1 MSSVVLPVA
10 PRARFTRRLIV
21 LALASIGLPVLAQNG
36 PAPAVAPG
44 AAAAASAAAAS
55 ASAPKPFKDVIKDA
69 KEQRGF
75 FPLFQRDDKV
85 WLEIA
90 PEQFGQPFYF
100 SYSNTKGIGEKGI
113 YGGRMGRGYVAHFRK
128 LGNQVQLIAENH
140 RFRATPGSG
149 AAKAVAEGFSE
160 SLLGSATVASLP
172 HPERKSVLVEAN
184 ALFLAD
190 LPGSATQL
198 ETAFRIP
205 YAFDAKN
212 SAIERLTAA
221 PELTTLEVTAHY
233 AVAKLPA
240 PPATPPASA
249 AALPTPP
256 QNLPDARSM
265 FLGVHYSLMRLPERP
280 MVPRLADE
288 RLGHFTSTFYDWSD
302 DVKPSVRV
310 HYVNRWRLEKKD
322 PAAALSEPK
331 QPIVFWLDRNI
342 PEKYREAV
350 KAGVLEWNKA
360 FEKAGFKD
368 ALRAEMQPEQAD
380 FHTAS
385 AKHASIRWYLGTD
398 LGPAVGPS
406 NIDPRT
412 GEILDADIRMTDVF
426 TRGSRRFVVEE
437 APRALGAEACNY
449 AAHAA
454 DEAEFTLD
462 LLEARGEITPDSP
475 EANRFVNDYVK
486 EVIMHEVGHTL
497 GLRHNFRASTIY
509 TPEQLRDTEFV
520 RKNGTAGSVMDY
532 TPFNS
537 PVRGEQAS
545 EYIQT
550 TLGPYDYWV
559 VEYAYKPLAPEAEKA
574 ELARLAARSTE
585 PWLAY
590 GTDEDNMIGGAPQGM
605 DPTVNVFDLGGDPL
619 AFYQRRLQISRELW
633 TRLQAREV
641 PAGESYEVLRRN
653 LEAGFRALSRAV
665 GPASK
670 FIGGV
675 VSLRDRAGTGR
686 TPYTPVPAQ
695 RQRDA
700 LKLIADGVLSVES
713 FRFSPEFMSR
723 LVFNRL
729 DYTDSLFRSDRVIN
743 PEYSLAEQVL
753 TLQRSVLDQL
763 MSEAIAAR
771 LIESELKTAAGAKA
785 FRLSELQATVQAA
798 VWSELEAGK
807 DIPPLRR
814 NLQREY
820 TRRLAGGLI
829 KPSSTAPADLRP
841 LQRETARQLASRLKA
856 TLAKAKLGVE
866 SRAHLAETLETLEE
880 ALKAPLQRAGA

>member
-1 MSSVVLPVA
+1 MSSEVSLVA
-10 PRARFTRRLIV
+10 PRASFFRRILVLV
-21 LALASIGLPVLAQNG
+21 LASVALPVLAQNG
-36 PAPAVAPG
+36 PAPSAAPVAP
-44 AAAAASAAAAS
+44 AAGPASAA
-55 ASAPKPFKDVIKDA
+55 APKPFKDVVKDA
-69 KEQRGF
+69 KEQPGF
-75 FPLFQRDDKV
+75 FKLYQKDDKV

-90 PEQFGQPFYF
+90 PEQFAQPFYF
-100 SYSNTKGIGEKGI
+100 SYSNTRGIGEKGI
-113 YGGRMGRGYVAHFRK
+113 YGGRMGRGHVAHFQK
-128 LGNQVQLIAENH
+128 IGNQVQLIAQNH

-172 HPERKSVLVEAN
+172 HPDRKSVLVEAN
-184 ALFLAD
+184 SLFFTD

-198 ETAFRIP
+198 EASFRIP

-212 SAIERLTAA
+212 SSFERVSAT
-221 PELTTLEVTAHY
+221 PEITSFEVMAHY
-233 AVAKLPA
+233 AVSKLPA
-240 PPATPPASA
+240 PPATPPASS

-265 FLGVHYSLMRLPERP
+265 FLGVFYSLMRLPEQAMP
-280 MVPRLADE
+280 ARLADE

-302 DVKPSVRV
+302 DLKPNARV

-360 FEKAGFKD
+360 FERIGFKD
-368 ALRAEMQPEQAD
+368 ALRAQMQPENAN

-406 NIDPRT
+406 NMDPRT

-437 APRALGAEACNY
+437 APRAFAAEACHF
-449 AAHAA
+449 AEHAA
-454 DEAEFTLD
+454 DEAEFALD

-509 TPEQLRDTEFV
+509 TAEQLRDPEFV
-520 RKNGTAGSVMDY
+520 RKNGSAGSVMDY
-532 TPFNS
+532 TPFNI
-537 PVRGEQAS
+537 PVQGEKPS

-559 VEYAYKPLAPEAEKA
+559 VEYAYKPLRPEEEKS
-574 ELARLAARSTE
+574 ELARIAARSTE

-605 DPTVNVFDLGGDPL
+605 DPTVNVFDLGADPL

-633 TRLQAREV
+633 ARLQSRDV
-641 PAGESYEVLRRN
+641 PAGESYEILRRN

-670 FIGGV
+670 YIGGV
-675 VSLRDRAGTGR
+675 IALRDRAGTGR
-686 TPYTPVPAQ
+686 VPYTPVPIE
-695 RQRDA
+695 RQREA
-700 LKLIADGVLSVES
+700 LKLISEGVLAVES
-713 FRFSPEFMSR
+713 FRFTPEFMSR
-723 LVFNRL
+723 LTFNRL
-729 DYTDSLFRSDRVIN
+729 DYTDTLFRSERVVN
-743 PEYSLAEQVL
+743 PEYSLTDQVL
-753 TLQRSVLDQL
+753 SLQRSVLDQL

-771 LIESELKTAAGAKA
+771 LAESEMKTGAGAKA
-785 FRLSELQATVQAA
+785 FRLAELLAAVQAA
-798 VWSELEAGK
+798 VWSELGSGRE
-807 DIPPLRR
+807 ISPLRR

-820 TRRLAGGLI
+820 TKRLAGSLI
-829 KPSSTAPADLRP
+829 KPTATAPADLRP
-841 LQRETARQLASRLKA
+841 LQRDAAKQLAARLKA
-856 TLAKAKLGVE
+856 ALGKTKLPVE
-866 SRAHLAETLETLEE
+866 TRAHLAETLETLEE
-880 ALKAPLQRAGA
+880 ALKAPLQRASA